1 MKRSPYRLFVGC
13 CMTLA
18 VVASAASL
26 RAQAPEP
33 PKPTDQHKELKTE
46 VGTWDAEVSMWP
58 SPDAE
63 PMKSK
68 AVETNEMF
76 GDFWLASKFEGDFGG
91 MKFQGHMMLGYDP
104 AKKKYIGT
112 WTDTMSPYLTTM
124 EGDYDEATHT
134 STMIGTGTHWETGKP
149 EKSKMVTVY
158 ESDDAKTF
166 TMYMADPKAEGE
178 WIKHMEIKY
187 KRRK

>member
-1 MKRSPYRLFVGC
+1 MKRSIHRWP
-13 CMTLA
+13 LA
-18 VVASAASL
+18 GGVALVAVIASATL
-26 RAQAPEP
+26 QAQEP
-33 PKPTDQHKELKTE
+33 PKPTKEHEELKSE
-46 VGTWDAEVSMWP
+46 VGAWDAEVSMWM

-76 GDFWLASKFEGDFGG
+76 GDFWLMSEFEGEFGG
-91 MKFQGHMMLGYDP
+91 EKFKGHSMLGYDP
-104 AKKKYIGT
+104 AKKKYVGT
-112 WTDTMSPYLTTM
+112 WTDTMSPYLMTM

-134 STMIGTGTHWETGKP
+134 STMYGMGTSMETGKA

-158 ESDDAKTF
+158 TSDDEKTF
-166 TMYMADPKAEGE
+166 TMYMEKPGAEDE
-178 WIKHMEIKY
+178 WIKVMEIKY